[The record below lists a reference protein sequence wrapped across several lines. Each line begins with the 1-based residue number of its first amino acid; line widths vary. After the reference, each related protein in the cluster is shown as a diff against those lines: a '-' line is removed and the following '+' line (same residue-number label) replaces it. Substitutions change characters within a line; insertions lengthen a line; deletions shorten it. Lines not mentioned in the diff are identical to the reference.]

1 MWVTQSNWKLQT
13 IMTCANTLPGTERKF
28 IPLKLLQSDLD
39 PFLLHI
45 VMIILWCH
53 SSRITSF
60 FQTQAKMWC
69 NALGAS
75 LPPRCK
81 IYYMTGTRQISYQRP
96 SDSFSQSVS
105 QLTSQHTKPWFSPTQ
120 SVDGL
125 SFVSGIL
132 YKRATVIRRVLVS
145 ARRPARTI
153 LFHGQ
158 EQNLAIEPSLWPAKL

>member
-39 PFLLHI
+39 PFLLHS

-75 LPPRCK
+75 LPPRCN
-81 IYYMTGTRQISYQRP
+81 IYYMTGTPQISYQWP

-105 QLTSQHTKPWFSPTQ
+105 QLTSQHTTGENQTLVQPNTVTKMVHHSCLGFCTGVQQWSDMYSSPLGVQ
-120 SVDGL
+120 HGL
-125 SFVSGIL
+125 YSSTDKNEI
-132 YKRATVIRRVLVS
+132 
-145 ARRPARTI
+145 
-153 LFHGQ
+153 
-158 EQNLAIEPSLWPAKL
+158 